1 MYSSTSYLTP
11 QCPPYYL
18 KSCRKVIPSSFNNC
32 KFKVFCS
39 CLTHLIIDL
48 TLAYF
53 SSFNLPSA
61 HFLINTNI
69 CIASVVPFAYLWYVS
84 KHYFINELYSFS
96 LYNIY
101 SFVSLIIC
109 SFDLWFYN
117 IYSFLVL
124 FFCLMINCPKYFF
137 ILIVFSCE
145 SHCYPFRQ
153 VLCIFLR

>member
-1 MYSSTSYLTP
+1 MYSYISYLTP

-84 KHYFINELYSFS
+84 KHYFINELYSFR
-96 LYNIY
+96 LYIIY
-101 SFVSLIIC
+101 SFVCLIIC
-109 SFDLWFYN
+109 SFELWFYI

-124 FFCLMINCPKYFF
+124 FVCLMIHSPNNIF
-137 ILIVFSCE
+137 IWIVFSCE
-145 SHCYPFRQ
+145 SQC
-153 VLCIFLR
+153 

>member
-1 MYSSTSYLTP
+1 MSFSLRFNICILPLLTWHHSVRHITSSHVVKLYL
-11 QCPPYYL
+11 L
-18 KSCRKVIPSSFNNC
+18 LFNNC
-32 KFKVFCS
+32 KLRFFCS

-109 SFDLWFYN
+109 SFDLWFYI
-117 IYSFLVL
+117 IYFFLVL
-124 FFCLMINCPKYFF
+124 FVCLMINCPKYF
-137 ILIVFSCE
+137 L
-145 SHCYPFRQ
+145 Y
-153 VLCIFLR
+153 